1 MLSVVFEKIEHIF
14 EQTLDKHLFD
24 CYTEYVIERLFAEG
38 VMKKN
43 MKAYLIIVFIL
54 VSLIIL
60 ILGSTALT
68 ISAKQETA
76 DIGNSY
82 NVYESYEIRPSDT
95 LWDIARVYAP
105 AYHMSTADYVKTL
118 KELNHLKSD
127 RITSGRH
134 LIVVVA
140 ADSVR

>member
-1 MLSVVFEKIEHIF
+1 
-14 EQTLDKHLFD
+14 
-24 CYTEYVIERLFAEG
+24 
-38 VMKKN
+38 MKKN